1 MVDEAETAALR
12 TFLSEHAGDRM
23 VSSAL
28 VRTELRRA
36 ALRYRERAALARE
49 LGQEIAQ
56 STTALLRRLDLV
68 RVGPA
73 VLDRAGD
80 LRPISLRS
88 LDAIH
93 LVTALTLGPDLSV
106 LVAYDHRLLAA
117 ARDAG
122 LPVAS
127 PGTANPD
134 DPEQAVD
141 VLDEG
146 GAS

>member
-1 MVDEAETAALR
+1 MVQEAETESLRAFLDHHAA
-12 TFLSEHAGDRM
+12 ERM

-36 ALRYRERAALARE
+36 ALRFRERGSLPRE
-49 LGQEIAQ
+49 LAQEIAQ

-73 VLDRAGD
+73 VLDRAGQQ
-80 LRPISLRS
+80 PPTSLRS

-93 LVTALTLGPDLSV
+93 LVTALTLGPDLSF

-127 PGTANPD
+127 PSAED
-134 DPEQAVD
+134 DAEHVAKTSN
-141 VLDEG
+141 ERCG
-146 GAS
+146 